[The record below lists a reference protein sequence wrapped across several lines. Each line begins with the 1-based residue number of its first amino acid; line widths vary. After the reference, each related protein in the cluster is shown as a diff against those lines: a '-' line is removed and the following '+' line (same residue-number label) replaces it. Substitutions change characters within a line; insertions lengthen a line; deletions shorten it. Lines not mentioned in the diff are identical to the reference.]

1 MTSFPNF
8 YPFFSMKTSETLQTE
23 TLQMADN
30 EATSLKSIVQEKYG
44 AIAQQVSNGCGPAC
58 GCGPVSISTD
68 SIMSEDYS
76 ALQGYVADADLSL
89 GCGIPTQFA
98 DFNAG
103 DTVVDLGSGA
113 GNDAFIARA
122 IVGNTGRVIGVDFTE
137 AMVQKA
143 RQNNAKLG
151 FANVEFVQG
160 DIEAM
165 PIENAIADVVVSN
178 CVLNLV
184 PNKRAAFSE
193 IFRVLKSGAHF
204 TISDIVLEG
213 NLPDGIQKAAEM
225 YAGCV
230 SGAIQKNDYL
240 AIIQEQG
247 FVNINTPKEREIML
261 PDELLREYITPE
273 EVERFRASGARLL
286 SITVVGVKP

>member
-1 MTSFPNF
+1 MNTSQTLD
-8 YPFFSMKTSETLQTE
+8 STLELKT
-23 TLQMADN
+23 
-30 EATSLKSIVQEKYG
+30 IVQEKYG
-44 AIAQQVSNGCGPAC
+44 AIAAQSGSGCGPSC

-68 SIMSEDYS
+68 SIMNEDYS
-76 ALQGYVADADLSL
+76 ALQGYVQDADLSL

-98 DFNAG
+98 NIKAG

-113 GNDAFIARA
+113 GNDAFIVRA

-137 AMVQKA
+137 AMIHKA

-165 PIENAIADVVVSN
+165 PLESEIADVVVSN

-184 PNKRAAFSE
+184 PNKRAAFGE
-193 IFRVLKSGAHF
+193 IFRVLKRGAHF

-213 NLPDGIQKAAEM
+213 ALPSGIQRAAEM

-230 SGAIQKNDYL
+230 SGAIQKHDYQS
-240 AIIQEQG
+240 IIEEQG
-247 FVNINTPKEREIML
+247 FINVGVPKEREIFL
-261 PDELLREYITPE
+261 PDELLRAFITE
-273 EVERFRASGARLL
+273 AEIAVFRASNTRLL
-286 SITVVGVKP
+286 SITVVGFKP

>member
-1 MTSFPNF
+1 
-8 YPFFSMKTSETLQTE
+8 MKTIEMTITNETFST
-23 TLQMADN
+23 TSNDA
-30 EATSLKSIVQEKYG
+30 ASLKAVVQEKYTAVAEQTG
-44 AIAQQVSNGCGPAC
+44 GSCGSAC
-58 GCGPVSISTD
+58 GCGPTISTD

-76 ALQGYVADADLSL
+76 TLQGYVADADLSL

-98 DFNAG
+98 NIKAG

-113 GNDAFIARA
+113 GNDAFVARA
-122 IVGNTGRVIGVDFTE
+122 IVGNAGRVIGVDFTE
-137 AMVQKA
+137 AMIRKA
-143 RQNNAKLG
+143 QQNNAKLG

-165 PIENAIADVVVSN
+165 PLESSLADVVVSN

-184 PNKRAAFSE
+184 PNKNAAFSE

-213 NLPDGIQKAAEM
+213 ELPSGIEKAAEM

-230 SGAIQKNDYL
+230 SGAIQKQEYL
-240 AIIQEQG
+240 GIVAQQG
-247 FVNINTPKEREIML
+247 FVNVSVPKEREIKL
-261 PDELLREYITPE
+261 PDDVLKEYISE
-273 EVERFRASGARLL
+273 SEIASFRASGTRLL
-286 SITVVGVKP
+286 SITVVGEKP

>member
-1 MTSFPNF
+1 
-8 YPFFSMKTSETLQTE
+8 MKTSETLQTE
-23 TLQMADN
+23 TLQMANN

-44 AIAQQVSNGCGPAC
+44 AIAQQASNGCGPAC

-98 DFNAG
+98 NIKAG

-113 GNDAFIARA
+113 GNDAFVARA
-122 IVGNTGRVIGVDFTE
+122 IVGNTGRVIGIDFTE
-137 AMVQKA
+137 AMIQKA